1 MTIMENNEYKDDDG
15 EFDMVKQLRL
25 NKDGIAI
32 LAMVDG
38 EHSFI
43 KGKLFDAFPDKGDQ
57 YKMIDQTR
65 IKDNAPVAFFIKLV
79 PREYTVDELKAL
91 KGFKDDLKDE
101 EEEPATGLIDMKS
114 TNNFSSGVKAPRVR
128 GGPRKKKTVVP
139 EIFQNQEAVMQV
151 QGHIDESVM
160 SSQSRSKTPGGID
173 DTINDS
179 LNILA
184 GADAVNENVAFIP
197 EANKSRE

>member
-1 MTIMENNEYKDDDG
+1 MENNEYKDDDG

-151 QGHIDESVM
+151 
-160 SSQSRSKTPGGID
+160 
-173 DTINDS
+173 
-179 LNILA
+179 
-184 GADAVNENVAFIP
+184 
-197 EANKSRE
+197 